1 LRIPGEFIKRSRRAV
16 DNINAWSK
24 RFLNVKDVNSA
35 SVGVMGG
42 SDAGKLESHRNYP

>member
-1 LRIPGEFIKRSRRAV
+1 MNKRSRRAV
-16 DNINAWSK
+16 DNVDAWSK

-42 SDAGKLESHRNYP
+42 SDAGKLSMKLLRVT